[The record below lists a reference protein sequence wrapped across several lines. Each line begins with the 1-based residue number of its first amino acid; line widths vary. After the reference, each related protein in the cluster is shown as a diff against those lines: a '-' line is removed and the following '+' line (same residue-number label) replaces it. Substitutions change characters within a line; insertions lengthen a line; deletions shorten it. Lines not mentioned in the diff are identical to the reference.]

1 MLLAARM
8 VPVVRRV
15 VMKKTE
21 VRGGNGE
28 LLKTRGECR
37 RLLKS
42 MRRMRL
48 TLPCQ
53 QGWHAE
59 NELISL
65 QER

>member
-8 VPVVRRV
+8 VPLVRRAV
-15 VMKKTE
+15 RKKIE

-28 LLKTRGECR
+28 LLKTGGECT

-42 MRRMRL
+42 VRRMRL
-48 TLPCQ
+48 TSLCQ
-53 QGWHAE
+53 QGWHVE

-65 QER
+65 QEK